1 MNDVKQNL
9 YDHMGCFCFSLSNRV
24 NISVD
29 FYSINTW
36 LLSTLRNSSNEN
48 ELFVSFFSSKPFSS
62 YLKLFLKTSQSEKN
76 IINDYLTTIVKILP
90 SFKKRPALTVQSR
103 KKLLLLC
110 ANTVQSFGVSKFLPF
125 TFQNI
130 ENQ

>member
-1 MNDVKQNL
+1 MNDIKQNL
-9 YDHMGCFCFSLSNRV
+9 YDHTGCFCFSLSNRI
-24 NISVD
+24 NISLD
-29 FYSINTW
+29 FYSNTW
-36 LLSTLRNSSNEN
+36 LLSTLLRNSSNEN
-48 ELFVSFFSSKPFSS
+48 ELFVSFFSSKLFSS

-76 IINDYLTTIVKILP
+76 IINDNLTTIVKILLH
-90 SFKKRPALTVQSR
+90 FKKRPALTVQSR